1 MKTIKFNF
9 GGKAW
14 EVEANNSG
22 WIAPGAPKELVEL
35 LKKAPRSGFTSKG
48 VPIVKSDDDTNIYLG
63 AAELRNEGE
72 SIHQAGGSG
81 SSSSSSSG
89 TTKQASTVPLAI
101 AKEALG
107 LKGLSKEAKA
117 FFEGIVQEAVQEQKA
132 KLDKALKSLLDIRMS
147 EEQAKKILGIS
158 EEVAKKTLGL

>member
-1 MKTIKFNF
+1 MKTVKFNF

-48 VPIVKSDDDTNIYLG
+48 VPIVKSDDGTNIYLG
-63 AAELRNEGE
+63 AADLRNEGE

-81 SSSSSSSG
+81 SGSG
-89 TTKQASTVPLAI
+89 TTKQVTTVPLAI

-107 LKGLSKEAKA
+107 LKGLSKEAKE
-117 FFEGIVQEAVQEQKA
+117 FFENIVKEAEKAQKA
-132 KLDKALKSLLDIRMS
+132 KLDTALKAMIAAGVPED
-147 EEQAKKILGIS
+147 
-158 EEVAKKTLGL
+158 VAKKTLGM

>member
-1 MKTIKFNF
+1 MKTVKFNF
-9 GGKAW
+9 AGKSW

-63 AAELRNEGE
+63 AAELRNDGE
-72 SIHQAGGSG
+72 SIHQAGGS
-81 SSSSSSSG
+81 SSSSS
-89 TTKQASTVPLAI
+89 TVKQATTVPLAF

-107 LKGLSKEAKA
+107 LKGLSKEANEY
-117 FFEGIVQEAVQEQKA
+117 FEGIVQEAEQEQKA
-132 KLDKALKSLLDIRMS
+132 KLDKALKAMID
-147 EEQAKKILGIS
+147 AGIP
-158 EEVAKKTLGL
+158 EDVAKKTLGL

>member
-1 MKTIKFNF
+1 MKTVKFNF

-48 VPIVKSDDDTNIYLG
+48 VPIVKSDNGTNIYLG
-63 AAELRNEGE
+63 AADLRNEGE

-81 SSSSSSSG
+81 SG
-89 TTKQASTVPLAI
+89 TTKQVTTVPLAF

-107 LKGLSKEAKA
+107 LKGLSKEAKE
-117 FFEGIVQEAVQEQKA
+117 FFEGIVQEAEEQQKA
-132 KLDKALKSLLDIRMS
+132 KLDKALKAMIDAGVP
-147 EEQAKKILGIS
+147 ED
-158 EEVAKKTLGL
+158 VAKKTLGL

>member
-1 MKTIKFNF
+1 MKTVKFNF
-9 GGKAW
+9 AGKAW

-63 AAELRNEGE
+63 AADLRNDGE

-81 SSSSSSSG
+81 SGSGSSAPKPS
-89 TTKQASTVPLAI
+89 AVPLAF

-117 FFEGIVQEAVQEQKA
+117 FFEGIVQEAEKAQKA
-132 KLDKALKSLLDIRMS
+132 KLDTALRAMIDAGVS
-147 EEQAKKILGIS
+147 EA
-158 EEVAKKTLGL
+158 VAKKTLGL

>member
-1 MKTIKFNF
+1 MKTVKFNF
-9 GGKAW
+9 AGKAW

-48 VPIVKSDDDTNIYLG
+48 VPIVKSDDGTNIYLG
-63 AAELRNEGE
+63 AAELRNGGE

-81 SSSSSSSG
+81 SGSSAP
-89 TTKQASTVPLAI
+89 KPSTVPLAF

-107 LKGLSKEAKA
+107 LKGLSKEAKE
-117 FFEGIVQEAVQEQKA
+117 FFEGIVQEAEKAQKT
-132 KLDKALKSLLDIRMS
+132 KLDTALKSLLAVGMS
-147 EEQAKKILGIS
+147 EEQAKK
-158 EEVAKKTLGL
+158 VLGL

>member
-1 MKTIKFNF
+1 MKIVKFNF
-9 GGKAW
+9 GGKSW

-48 VPIVKSDDDTNIYLG
+48 VPIVKSDDGTNIYLG
-63 AAELRNEGE
+63 AADLRNEGE

-81 SSSSSSSG
+81 SSSG
-89 TTKQASTVPLAI
+89 TVKQATTVPLAI

-107 LKGLSKEAKA
+107 LKGLSKEAKE
-117 FFEGIVQEAVQEQKA
+117 FFEGIVQEAEKAQKD
-132 KLDKALKSLLDIRMS
+132 KLDKALKAMID
-147 EEQAKKILGIS
+147 AGIS

>member
-1 MKTIKFNF
+1 MKTVKFNF

-22 WIAPGAPKELVEL
+22 WIAPGAPKELIEL
-35 LKKAPRSGFTSKG
+35 LKKAPRAGFTSKG
-48 VPIVKSDDDTNIYLG
+48 VPIVKSDDGTNIYLG
-63 AAELRNEGE
+63 AADLRNEGE

-81 SSSSSSSG
+81 SGSSAP
-89 TTKQASTVPLAI
+89 KQVSTVPLAF

-107 LKGLSKEAKA
+107 LKGLSKEAKE
-117 FFEGIVQEAVQEQKA
+117 FFEGIVQEAEKEQKD
-132 KLDKALKSLLDIRMS
+132 KLNKALKAMID
-147 EEQAKKILGIS
+147 AGIS

>member
-1 MKTIKFNF
+1 MKTVKFNF

-48 VPIVKSDDDTNIYLG
+48 VPIVKSDNGTNIYLG
-63 AAELRNEGE
+63 AADLRNEGE
-72 SIHQAGGSG
+72 SIHQAVGSG
-81 SSSSSSSG
+81 TS
-89 TTKQASTVPLAI
+89 TVRQVTTVPLAF

-107 LKGLSKEAKA
+107 LKGLSKEAKE
-117 FFEGIVQEAVQEQKA
+117 FFEGIVQEAEEQQKA
-132 KLDKALKSLLDIRMS
+132 KLDKALKAMID
-147 EEQAKKILGIS
+147 AGIP
-158 EEVAKKTLGL
+158 EDVAKKTLGL

>member
-1 MKTIKFNF
+1 MKTVKFNF

-63 AAELRNEGE
+63 AAELRNDGE

-81 SSSSSSSG
+81 SGSG
-89 TTKQASTVPLAI
+89 TTKQVSTVPLAF

-107 LKGLSKEAKA
+107 LKGLSKEAKE
-117 FFEGIVQEAVQEQKA
+117 FFEGIVQEAEQEQKA
-132 KLDKALKSLLDIRMS
+132 KLDKALKAMID
-147 EEQAKKILGIS
+147 AGIS

>member
-1 MKTIKFNF
+1 MKTVKFNF

-48 VPIVKSDDDTNIYLG
+48 VPIVKSDDGTNIYLG
-63 AAELRNEGE
+63 AADLRNDGE

-81 SSSSSSSG
+81 TSAPR
-89 TTKQASTVPLAI
+89 QSTVPLAF
-101 AKEALG
+101 AKEALS
-107 LKGLSKEAKA
+107 LKGLSKEAKSY
-117 FFEGIVQEAVQEQKA
+117 FEGIVQEAEKAQKA
-132 KLDKALKSLLDIRMS
+132 KLDIALRAMIAAGVPED
-147 EEQAKKILGIS
+147 
-158 EEVAKKTLGL
+158 VAKKTLGL

>member
-1 MKTIKFNF
+1 MKTVKFNF

-48 VPIVKSDDDTNIYLG
+48 VPIVKSDDGTNIYLG
-63 AAELRNEGE
+63 AADLRNEGE
-72 SIHQAGGSG
+72 AIHQAGGSG
-81 SSSSSSSG
+81 SGSG
-89 TTKQASTVPLAI
+89 TTKQVTTVPLAI

-107 LKGLSKEAKA
+107 LKGLSKEAKE
-117 FFEGIVQEAVQEQKA
+117 FFEGIVQEAEKIQKA
-132 KLDKALKSLLDIRMS
+132 KLDTALKAMIAAGVPED
-147 EEQAKKILGIS
+147 
-158 EEVAKKTLGL
+158 VAKKTLGM

>member
-1 MKTIKFNF
+1 MKTVKFNF

-48 VPIVKSDDDTNIYLG
+48 VPIVKSDDGTNIYLG
-63 AAELRNEGE
+63 AADLRNDGE

-81 SSSSSSSG
+81 SSSSAP
-89 TTKQASTVPLAI
+89 KPSTVPVEF
-101 AKEALG
+101 AKEALS
-107 LKGLSKEAKA
+107 LKGLSEDAKKY
-117 FFEGIVQEAVQEQKA
+117 FEGIVQEAEKVQKA
-132 KLDKALKSLLDIRMS
+132 KLDIALKSLLAVGMS
-147 EEQAKKILGIS
+147 EEQAKQ
-158 EEVAKKTLGL
+158 VLGL

>member
-1 MKTIKFNF
+1 MKTVKFNF

-48 VPIVKSDDDTNIYLG
+48 VPIVKSDNGTNIYLG
-63 AAELRNEGE
+63 AADLRNEGE

-81 SSSSSSSG
+81 SG
-89 TTKQASTVPLAI
+89 TSTVRQVTTVPLAF

-107 LKGLSKEAKA
+107 LKGLSKEAKE
-117 FFEGIVQEAVQEQKA
+117 FFEGIVQEAEEQQKA
-132 KLDKALKSLLDIRMS
+132 KLDKALKAMIDAGVP
-147 EEQAKKILGIS
+147 ED
-158 EEVAKKTLGL
+158 VAKKTLGL

>member
-1 MKTIKFNF
+1 MKTVKFNF

-48 VPIVKSDDDTNIYLG
+48 VPIVKSDDGTNIYLG
-63 AAELRNEGE
+63 AADLRNDGE

-81 SSSSSSSG
+81 SG
-89 TTKQASTVPLAI
+89 TSAPKPSTVPLAF

-107 LKGLSKEAKA
+107 LKGLSEEAKKY
-117 FFEGIVQEAVQEQKA
+117 FEGIVQEAEEVQKA
-132 KLDKALKSLLDIRMS
+132 KLDTALRAMIN
-147 EEQAKKILGIS
+147 AGIS

>member
-1 MKTIKFNF
+1 MKTVKFNF
-9 GGKAW
+9 AGKSW

-48 VPIVKSDDDTNIYLG
+48 VPIVKSDDGTNIYLG
-63 AAELRNEGE
+63 AAELRNGGE

-81 SSSSSSSG
+81 SGSSAP
-89 TTKQASTVPLAI
+89 KPSTVPLAF

-107 LKGLSKEAKA
+107 LKGLSKEARE
-117 FFEGIVQEAVQEQKA
+117 FFEGIVQEAEKAQKA
-132 KLDKALKSLLDIRMS
+132 KLDTALKSLLAVGMS
-147 EEQAKKILGIS
+147 EEQAKK
-158 EEVAKKTLGL
+158 VLGL

>member
-1 MKTIKFNF
+1 MKTVKFNF

-48 VPIVKSDDDTNIYLG
+48 VPIVKSDDGTNIYLG
-63 AAELRNEGE
+63 AADLRNDGE

-81 SSSSSSSG
+81 SSSG
-89 TTKQASTVPLAI
+89 TTKQVTTVPLAI

-107 LKGLSKEAKA
+107 LKGLSKEAKE
-117 FFEGIVQEAVQEQKA
+117 FFEGIVQEAEKAQKG
-132 KLDKALKSLLDIRMS
+132 KLDKALKAMID
-147 EEQAKKILGIS
+147 AGIS

>member
-1 MKTIKFNF
+1 MKTVKFNF

-48 VPIVKSDDDTNIYLG
+48 VPIVKSDDGTNIYLG
-63 AAELRNEGE
+63 AADLRNDGE

-81 SSSSSSSG
+81 SSSG
-89 TTKQASTVPLAI
+89 TTKQASTVPLAF

-107 LKGLSKEAKA
+107 LKGLSKEAKEY
-117 FFEGIVQEAVQEQKA
+117 FEGIVKSAEQEQKD
-132 KLDKALKSLLDIRMS
+132 KLNKALKAMIDAGVP
-147 EEQAKKILGIS
+147 ED
-158 EEVAKKTLGL
+158 VAKKTLGL

>member
-9 GGKAW
+9 AGKAW

-35 LKKAPRSGFTSKG
+35 LKSAPRSGFTSKG
-48 VPIVKSDDDTNIYLG
+48 VPIVKSDDGTNIYLG
-63 AAELRNEGE
+63 AADLRNDGE

-81 SSSSSSSG
+81 SGSGSSAP
-89 TTKQASTVPLAI
+89 KPSTVPLAF

-107 LKGLSKEAKA
+107 LKGLSEEARKY
-117 FFEGIVQEAVQEQKA
+117 FDGIVQEAEKAQKA
-132 KLDKALKSLLDIRMS
+132 KLDTALRAMIAAGVPED
-147 EEQAKKILGIS
+147 
-158 EEVAKKTLGL
+158 VAKKTLGM

>member
-1 MKTIKFNF
+1 MKTVKFNF

-48 VPIVKSDDDTNIYLG
+48 VPIVKSDDGTNIYLG
-63 AAELRNEGE
+63 AADLRNEGE
-72 SIHQAGGSG
+72 SIHQAGGSN
-81 SSSSSSSG
+81 SSSG
-89 TTKQASTVPLAI
+89 TSKQVSTVPLAI

-107 LKGLSKEAKA
+107 LKGLSKEAKSY
-117 FFEGIVQEAVQEQKA
+117 FENIVMSAEQEQKD
-132 KLDKALKSLLDIRMS
+132 KLNKALKAMID
-147 EEQAKKILGIS
+147 AGIS